1 MVQDGPAASRRRSG
15 SHRRIAVF
23 IVVAVVA
30 LLFVWAL
37 GDIFAPVFAA
47 LALAYMLNPF
57 VKRLEARGWSRRRA
71 VLAIFTATIF
81 LIVSMIAAS
90 IPFIVRDVSYAVL
103 AAKTRLDQ
111 AGADEEEDASGTKK
125 EEVASKAVEK
135 AENEEAATGEGG
147 ADEDED
153 ASEVAEE
160 AESNRDAAYHSELG
174 RKLERA
180 LRRSETMRMALDWA
194 EKQRLT
200 ERTFAWLQENARL
213 VAEQTLSAAKGGM
226 AILFRIGWLGFMV
239 LLFPVYLYF
248 FMVGLG
254 EVTGKA
260 FTVVPPTLRPKVEKM
275 AHEFGVSLSAFFRG
289 RLVVALAIG
298 LFTATGF
305 ALVGLRFGVFL
316 GIAIGIASMVPF
328 VNIIFLV
335 PALIIAPVQFESFWW
350 MAIVFG
356 IYALGQGLDPLLT
369 PYLLSRGTGLHPVTI
384 IVSLLVWG
392 RLLGAVGLLM
402 AVPLTAA
409 AKIAGRELLLPALTG
424 GGEGPSEPDATP
436 APGNVASVPPAEVGA

>member
-1 MVQDGPAASRRRSG
+1 MMEDGAVASRHRPG

-23 IVVAVVA
+23 IVVALVT
-30 LLFVWAL
+30 LLFIWAL

-71 VLAIFTATIF
+71 VLAIFTAAIF
-81 LIVSMIAAS
+81 FMVSMIAAS
-90 IPFIVRDVSYAVL
+90 IPFVVRDVSYAVSAARASLEDVDAGVEDGAPGEAGDAEPKGAGREDGLSGKL
-103 AAKTRLDQ
+103 A
-111 AGADEEEDASGTKK
+111 
-125 EEVASKAVEK
+125 
-135 AENEEAATGEGG
+135 
-147 ADEDED
+147 
-153 ASEVAEE
+153 
-160 AESNRDAAYHSELG
+160 
-174 RKLERA
+174 RA

-200 ERTFAWLQENARL
+200 ERAFAWLQENARL

-226 AILFRIGWLGFMV
+226 AILFRLGWLGFMV

-260 FTVVPPTLRPKVEKM
+260 FTVVPPALRPKVEKM

-305 ALVGLRFGVFL
+305 ALVGLRFGIFL

-356 IYALGQGLDPLLT
+356 IYAVGQGLDPLLT
-369 PYLLSRGTGLHPVTI
+369 PYLMSRGTGLHPVTI

-409 AKIAGRELLLPALTG
+409 AKIAGRELLLPALAG
-424 GGEGPSEPDATP
+424 GGAKPSGAEAAPTPGDVAAP
-436 APGNVASVPPAEVGA
+436 APQEEGA

>member
-1 MVQDGPAASRRRSG
+1 MMQDGAVASRRRPG

-71 VLAIFTATIF
+71 VVAIFTAAIV
-81 LIVSMIAAS
+81 LIISMLAAS
-90 IPFIVRDVSYAVL
+90 IPFIVRDVSYAVS
-103 AAKTRLDQ
+103 AAKASLEEAD
-111 AGADEEEDASGTKK
+111 AGAEDGAPGEAGDAGPEGAGREDGLSG
-125 EEVASKAVEK
+125 
-135 AENEEAATGEGG
+135 
-147 ADEDED
+147 
-153 ASEVAEE
+153 
-160 AESNRDAAYHSELG
+160 
-174 RKLERA
+174 KLTRA

-194 EKQRLT
+194 EKQRLS
-200 ERTFAWLQENARL
+200 ERAFVWLQENARL
-213 VAEQTLSAAKGGM
+213 VAEQTLSAARGGM
-226 AILFRIGWLGFMV
+226 AILFRLGWLGFMV

-254 EVTGKA
+254 EVTNKA
-260 FTVVPPTLRPKVEKM
+260 FTVVPPALRPKVEKM

-298 LFTATGF
+298 LFTAAGF
-305 ALVGLRFGVFL
+305 ALVGLRFGIFL

-328 VNIIFLV
+328 VNVVFLV

-350 MAIVFG
+350 MAIVFS
-356 IYALGQGLDPLLT
+356 IYAVGQWLDPLLT
-369 PYLLSRGTGLHPVTI
+369 PYLMSRGTGLHPVTI

-392 RLLGAVGLLM
+392 RLLGMVGLLL

-409 AKIAGRELLLPALTG
+409 AKIAGRELLLPALAG
-424 GGEGPSEPDATP
+424 DGEGPSGPEASP
-436 APGNVASVPPAEVGA
+436 APGEAAVVAAREEGA